1 MTMQQKTLLESNLD
15 LKERIREALR
25 LGGLKTPAYYPEFLK
40 NGDEI
45 RALQR
50 LVAESIRGYFSE
62 HRRPTPLDA
71 IYSRVMEKIW
81 ILRQDGHWPG
91 TWNPRPTKRTI
102 DRRANEVASRNPLEN
117 LTMIDGKPF
126 AIAPKAGSYLPN
138 PALFEDVARILK
150 ETQP

>member
-1 MTMQQKTLLESNLD
+1 MTAQQKTLLESNPE
-15 LKERIREALR
+15 LKERIREAVR
-25 LGGLKTPAYYPEFLK
+25 LGGLKTPSYYPDFLK
-40 NGDEI
+40 NGEEI
-45 RALQR
+45 RVLQR

-62 HRRPTPLDA
+62 HRRPAPLDA

-81 ILRQDGHWPG
+81 ILRQDGQWP
-91 TWNPRPTKRTI
+91 TAWNPRPTKRTI

-126 AIAPKAGSYLPN
+126 AIAAKAGSYLPN